1 MNGRWRRF
9 SRVVQVCIP
18 SLLLA
23 GIVLGSPKKTAPTLT
38 PQVSGTTSRLQ
49 AVSPVDSQVVW
60 ASGVDG
66 TYALTTDGGETW
78 VSHQVPGAETLE
90 FRDVEGVSDKVAYL
104 LASGVGTDSRIYKTE
119 DGGAT
124 WTLQV
129 QNEDPNGFWD
139 CFAFWTPTQ
148 GLTMADASNG
158 RFPVL
163 RTLDGET
170 WTDIGD
176 NLPPPLP
183 GGEFAFAASGTCVA
197 TVGKK
202 WAWIGTGNTI
212 QPARVFA
219 TTDQGQTWNA
229 YSTPI
234 ATVPIGTAGVF
245 SVAFRN
251 PAHGVVGGGD
261 FFAADVVDNFARSHD
276 GGKTWDLATNAPI
289 PGAIFGLAYA
299 GKPEGSDNGGD
310 GGGGGGSQIKT
321 VVATGPGGAAWTP
334 DEGDTWFS
342 LEGVENYWAVAFAN
356 AQAGW
361 LVGTDGRILKISF

>member
-1 MNGRWRRF
+1 
-9 SRVVQVCIP
+9 
-18 SLLLA
+18 
-23 GIVLGSPKKTAPTLT
+23 
-38 PQVSGTTSRLQ
+38 VSGTTSRLQ

-66 TYALTTDGGETW
+66 TWALTTDGGEHW

-90 FRDVEGVSDKVAYL
+90 FRDVQGVSDKVAYL

-124 WTLQV
+124 WTLQA
-129 QNEDPNGFWD
+129 QNQDPNGFWD
-139 CFAFWTPTQ
+139 CLAFWTPTQ

-202 WAWIGTGNTI
+202 WAWIGTGNTVE
-212 QPARVFA
+212 PARVFA
-219 TTDQGQTWNA
+219 TTDQG
-229 YSTPI
+229 
-234 ATVPIGTAGVF
+234 
-245 SVAFRN
+245 
-251 PAHGVVGGGD
+251 
-261 FFAADVVDNFARSHD
+261 
-276 GGKTWDLATNAPI
+276 
-289 PGAIFGLAYA
+289 
-299 GKPEGSDNGGD
+299 
-310 GGGGGGSQIKT
+310 
-321 VVATGPGGAAWTP
+321 
-334 DEGDTWFS
+334 
-342 LEGVENYWAVAFAN
+342 
-356 AQAGW
+356 
-361 LVGTDGRILKISF
+361 